1 MLLFTYAR
9 WLNSSGDWSETE
21 KLLNAQGMAQA
32 PNRQRVTP

>member
-9 WLNSSGDWSETE
+9 WLNSSGDRSEMD

-32 PNRQRVTP
+32 PNQQRVTP